1 MLRVIKNLDRGIV
14 LEKNEMG
21 ERYYLGERFFF
32 CFAIIQLLPVNYMN
46 HIQLHV
52 YKKKNSISIGF

>member
-14 LEKNEMG
+14 LEKNEIG
-21 ERYYLGERFFF
+21 WKILSRWKVFF

-52 YKKKNSISIGF
+52 YKKK

>member
-14 LEKNEMG
+14 LEKNEIG
-21 ERYYLGERFFF
+21 WKILSRWKVFF

-52 YKKKNSISIGF
+52 YKKNSISIGF

>member
-14 LEKNEMG
+14 LEKNEIG
-21 ERYYLGERFFF
+21 WKILSRWKVFF

-52 YKKKNSISIGF
+52 YKKKIAYQ